1 MTKVTEEKQKLTFAQ
16 IMALSIDEVKSF
28 VKTAVKL
35 AENIVTARDNE
46 RGERKQNAKY
56 VADLRRRYAAGKDGG
71 TIPSDWTFP
80 KWAENIVGGK
90 IPGRLQSLAALFN
103 SLVLMTDKDG
113 KPLLAEAV
121 YDGCFLDWLEKANAI
136 VNAAQK
142 ADGENWKSSKDVTDC
157 IAALMGPPD
166 KVVETLDA
174 IRKRQKGETAS
185 DDSETGV
192 QLTPEAAVEFLLK
205 FFADQKALVA
215 GKPQNLKEV
224 FCTHL
229 ALGKRLDA
237 VYTAQADMTE
247 AFASVADDETL
258 NLWTKQTESG
268 LAPGVE
274 FISSTPETAPVAATT
289 LSPAPET
296 AETVPAEKTE
306 EPEAVEA

>member
-1 MTKVTEEKQKLTFAQ
+1 MNSKVAVIETKKLTFADLATL
-16 IMALSIDEVKSF
+16 ALDDLKGF

-35 AENIVTARDNE
+35 FEKIETARKGE
-46 RGERKQNAKY
+46 RDERKQNAKY
-56 VADLRRRYAAGKDGG
+56 VAELRRRYATGKDAGV
-71 TIPSDWTFP
+71 IPADWTFP

-103 SLVLMTDKDG
+103 SLVLMNDKDG
-113 KPLLAEAV
+113 KPLLAESV

-142 ADGENWKSSKDVTDC
+142 ADGENWKSSKDVADC

-174 IRKRQKGETAS
+174 IRKRQKGETDTEESGTA
-185 DDSETGV
+185 TP
-192 QLTPEAAVEFLLK
+192 LTPEAAVEFLLK
-205 FFADQKALVA
+205 FFADQKTLVA

-247 AFASVADDETL
+247 AFAQQADDETL
-258 NLWTKQTESG
+258 NAWTQQTEAG
-268 LAPGVE
+268 LAPGIE
-274 FISSTPETAPVAATT
+274 FISSTPETAG
-289 LSPAPET
+289 
-296 AETVPAEKTE
+296 TVPAEQTE
-306 EPEAVEA
+306 ELVEA